1 MSSLNNSSQ
10 EPDQNAFN
18 LAALLIIDDKGTSFS
33 NRNNLAIAYPDFL
46 QAVRQRID
54 DLAQTMSSSV
64 YNNIIRSFIPDNPE
78 RWQGEHPPIGSPS
91 PDYGFAALGID
102 QEKLE
107 ETMDRIILEIY
118 KCCCHLG
125 NDRSP

>member
-1 MSSLNNSSQ
+1 MSSLNNPSQ

-18 LAALLIIDDKGTSFS
+18 LAALLIIDDRGTSFS

-64 YNNIIRSFIPDNPE
+64 YNNR
-78 RWQGEHPPIGSPS
+78 
-91 PDYGFAALGID
+91 L
-102 QEKLE
+102 
-107 ETMDRIILEIY
+107 
-118 KCCCHLG
+118 
-125 NDRSP
+125 